1 MRLYPLHPLSKTAA
15 NISNISRRLKIN
27 VITMESIPITG
38 IIVLADG
45 TPDDYVISIL
55 SHKLDGEYVA
65 GIAKPEKNTWIGV
78 FSILPNI
85 FKISHEKAF
94 DSN

>member
-1 MRLYPLHPLSKTAA
+1 MKLYLLHPLSKTAL

-27 VITMESIPITG
+27 VVTMESTPLTG

-55 SHKLDGEYVA
+55 SHKLDGKHVA
-65 GIAKPEKNTWIGV
+65 GIAKPQETTRIGSST
-78 FSILPNI
+78 FSQYI
-85 FKISHEKAF
+85 
-94 DSN
+94 